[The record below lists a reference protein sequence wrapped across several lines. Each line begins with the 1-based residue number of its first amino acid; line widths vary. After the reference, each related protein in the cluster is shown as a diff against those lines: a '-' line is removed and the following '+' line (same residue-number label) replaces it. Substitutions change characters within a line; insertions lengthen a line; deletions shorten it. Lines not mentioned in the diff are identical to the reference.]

1 MRQGTTPTH
10 TFLLPFDSS
19 NIKALEITYAQ
30 HDSILITK
38 SLDDCVLDGKVV
50 AIELSQEDT
59 FKFDITTPIQIQ
71 LRVLNHTDQA
81 YATKIY
87 MTNVS
92 KSLSKEVL
100 K

>member
-38 SLDDCVLDGKVV
+38 RLDDCVLDGKVV
-50 AIELSQEDT
+50 AIELTQEET
-59 FKFDITTPIQIQ
+59 FQFDISTPIQIQ

-87 MTNVS
+87 MTSIS